1 MGRYRRQDAE
11 HGAAHAERTRG
22 LQGVLERR
30 RRPGRTAAPQ
40 PRRPPARP
48 WAAQPELVTQPGAW
62 STVWSMSPWEA
73 RAASCGAAQAPLW
86 TRWLVLAA
94 VATDGT
100 LVVLACARHLLV
112 RVACF
117 SAGRRRRRR
126 RRCVG
131 SRRRRRQPERWRV
144 LGHPLLLL
152 ATLRLVKDNEHLR
165 RSLHPHARPH
175 PPHQHAV
182 AHLQVDVRHHVL
194 SRHLGGLRAQTPS
207 S

>member
-1 MGRYRRQDAE
+1 
-11 HGAAHAERTRG
+11 
-22 LQGVLERR
+22 
-30 RRPGRTAAPQ
+30 
-40 PRRPPARP
+40 
-48 WAAQPELVTQPGAW
+48 
-62 STVWSMSPWEA
+62 MSPWEA

-182 AHLQVDVRHHVL
+182 ANLEVDVRHHVL
-194 SRHLGGLRAQTPS
+194 SRHLGGRRDKTPRRVSDDAPSRGDGGGGVLLAERTWCATAAQGRHPADGAMRGATRTATEGSFKGRA
-207 S
+207 